1 MELAMV
7 NDLMLGINDARISV
21 HDRGLF
27 FGDGVYEAVAL
38 CRGRIFALD
47 QHLQRFER
55 SLAELDML
63 EKVDLSVIRVRIN
76 RAVEESQMADA
87 LIYFHITRGRAP
99 RSHNYRDDYHPNFLL
114 TVRTPP
120 PLAPEQAAGITHPD
134 WRWKRCD
141 IKSLNLLANVMAKHA
156 AVKAGAYEALL
167 VDEKGLITEATSSSA
182 FMIKDHTLKTAPLTA
197 NILPGIT
204 RELLFNWAEQLS
216 LSVREESF
224 TPAQALAADELMVV
238 GTTSLVTAITQLD
251 GQSIAD
257 GNRGPFTA
265 KLRDRLLQEMRG

>member
-7 NDLMLGINDARISV
+7 NDLMLGIDDARISV

-27 FGDGVYEAVAL
+27 FGDGVYEALAL

-47 QHLQRFER
+47 KHLQRFKR
-55 SLAELDML
+55 SLGELDML
-63 EKVDLSVIRVRIN
+63 KKVDLSVIRERIN
-76 RAVEESQMADA
+76 RAVEESQMTDA

-99 RSHNYRDDYHPNFLL
+99 RSHNYQADYHPNFLL

-120 PLAPEQAAGITHPD
+120 SSAPEQAAGITHPD

-141 IKSLNLLANVMAKHA
+141 IKSLNLLANVMAKHT
-156 AVKAGAYEALL
+156 AVKADAYEALL
-167 VDEKGLITEATSSSA
+167 VDEKGLLTEATSSSA
-182 FMIKDHTLKTAPLTA
+182 FIVKNHTLKTAPLTA

-204 RELLFNWAEQLS
+204 RELMFNWAKELS
-216 LSVREESF
+216 LQVSEESF
-224 TPAQALAADELMVV
+224 TPEQASAADELMVV
-238 GTTSLVTAITQLD
+238 GTSSLVTAITRLD
-251 GQSIAD
+251 GQPIAD

-265 KLRDRLLQEMRG
+265 KLRERLLQEMRG